1 MDVFNGDL
9 HLSPGSPC
17 IDAGDNNA
25 VPVDI
30 VTDLDGSDRFVDDPD
45 MPDTGMG
52 TPPIVDMGAFEYS
65 G

>member
-9 HLSPGSPC
+9 HLSPGSSC

-25 VPVDI
+25 VPIDI
-30 VTDLDGSDRFVDDPD
+30 AADLDGSDRFVDDTD
-45 MPDTGMG
+45 TPDTGIG